1 MQHAR
6 IPVQRRV
13 RKADRALP
21 RLEQLLVD
29 PVQDRREHGRTRARA
44 PAQPFEPLVHHDDV
58 VAHGAHVRDAAAD
71 AVVDP
76 LSILIVEIR
85 IRRIGRVVVPE
96 VARHGGGLVVRDG
109 IDVRE
114 PAAGA
119 EARGGDLGVCGCGG
133 AGGKGG
139 AADVGDVG
147 AVVGVGGGE
156 DLSVGPEAVGFA
168 AIAGGGAGDAVVAGG
183 DEDGS
188 SCFRERCQRL
198 AGRTGVGERRG
209 CEPPWRPSFINSLH
223 WRCW

>member
-1 MQHAR
+1 M
-6 IPVQRRV
+6 I
-13 RKADRALP
+13 
-21 RLEQLLVD
+21 
-29 PVQDRREHGRTRARA
+29 
-44 PAQPFEPLVHHDDV
+44 F
-58 VAHGAHVRDAAAD
+58 
-71 AVVDP
+71 
-76 LSILIVEIR
+76 
-85 IRRIGRVVVPE
+85 E

-198 AGRTGVGERRG
+198 AGWTGVGERRG

>member
-1 MQHAR
+1 MRDIMQHTR
-6 IPVQRRV
+6 VPVQRRV

-29 PVQDRREHGRTRARA
+29 PVQDRREHGRARARA
-44 PAQPFEPLVHHDDV
+44 PAQPFEALVHHDDV
-58 VAHGAHVRDAAAD
+58 IAHGAHIRDAAAD

-76 LSILIVEIR
+76 LSILIIEIR
-85 IRRIGRVVVPE
+85 IRRIGRVVIFE

-156 DLSVGPEAVGFA
+156 DLLVGAQAVGVTA
-168 AIAGGGAGDAVVAGG
+168 VAGGGAGDAVVAGG

-188 SCFRERCQRL
+188 SCSQSDVRDWQGRWGL
-198 AGRTGVGERRG
+198 GGDAGVSHLGDRV
-209 CEPPWRPSFINSLH
+209 S
-223 WRCW
+223 